1 MECLGSYWISWKLEQ
16 KLFHLTYSCW
26 NKTTAIFLNPVRIL
40 GSRGT
45 KIVKLKMEARNGLT
59 RIWIFMEL
67 MLSVNHLFNRLPL
80 QELVHGVIPS
90 RSIFFI
96 LLLFSLSLSKSGTH
110 KSWIIST
117 SVIRFTVYYLP
128 TKIDY
133 ADYAHFIY
141 DSNKDFFK

>member
-1 MECLGSYWISWKLEQ
+1 MKTVDGQTDSTNFKIRMYIGSYWISRYWEDTRTYMECLGSYWISWKLEQ

-80 QELVHGVIPS
+80 QELVES
-90 RSIFFI
+90 F
-96 LLLFSLSLSKSGTH
+96 LLALSSLFYYYFLYHYLTLVL
-110 KSWIIST
+110 IS
-117 SVIRFTVYYLP
+117 P
-128 TKIDY
+128 E
-133 ADYAHFIY
+133 
-141 DSNKDFFK
+141 

>member
-1 MECLGSYWISWKLEQ
+1 MKTVDGQTDSTNFKIRMYIGSYWISRYWEDTRTYIMECLGSYWISWKLEQ
-16 KLFHLTYSCW
+16 KLFHLTYSWW

-80 QELVHGVIPS
+80 QELVES
-90 RSIFFI
+90 F
-96 LLLFSLSLSKSGTH
+96 LLALSSLFYYYFLYHYLSLVL
-110 KSWIIST
+110 IS
-117 SVIRFTVYYLP
+117 P
-128 TKIDY
+128 E
-133 ADYAHFIY
+133 
-141 DSNKDFFK
+141 